1 MFMLPIWYIGFIQGV
16 IVGIMLSS
24 RPRPKRTEPKNERY
38 MGDDRLERLERIIQK
53 NRHRII
59 GSSES

>member
-1 MFMLPIWYIGFIQGV
+1 MFMFPIWYIGFIQGV

-24 RPRPKRTEPKNERY
+24 KSRRTEPKNEQRAS
-38 MGDDRLERLERIIQK
+38 DDRLERIIQK

>member
-1 MFMLPIWYIGFIQGV
+1 M

-24 RPRPKRTEPKNERY
+24 RSKPKRTEPRNEQP
-38 MGDDRLERLERIIQK
+38 MSDDRLERIIQK

-59 GSSES
+59 GSSEF

>member
-1 MFMLPIWYIGFIQGV
+1 MFMLPLWYLGFIQGV

-24 RPRPKRTEPKNERY
+24 RSMRTEPKSEQY
-38 MGDDRLERLERIIQK
+38 VGDDRLERIIQK

-59 GSSES
+59 GSSGS